1 MKSEKNEF
9 SRSTVGSAG
18 PASPRPPLAAAHR
31 PAAARACPAHDAGR
45 GAPAATPAPRQQ
57 PLGRARTR
65 AAGSGE
71 GGRRSVGIKKVRAQ
85 PDFKTRAPLLGC
97 VRQVFG
103 CGHLDYQYTGVHC
116 VCCLPVGRP
125 ALRLLVRSHGGRG
138 ADALGFRRT
147 DLPHPRQSATTWPA
161 LYLLSPSYLYPRSYP
176 LRFASTARC
185 PVQRYGTH

>member
-85 PDFKTRAPLLGC
+85 PDFKTRAPLSGC

-116 VCCLPVGRP
+116 VCCLLGPIPWRARSRRSGFPAHRP
-125 ALRLLVRSHGGRG
+125 PPPKAQCYNL
-138 ADALGFRRT
+138 ART
-147 DLPHPRQSATTWPA
+147 LFT
-161 LYLLSPSYLYPRSYP
+161 
-176 LRFASTARC
+176 
-185 PVQRYGTH
+185 